1 MSLFGWRTPQQTPQ
15 QTYQE
20 TQQQAQHQAQQQARR
35 GAKQHSPLRP
45 QAAPLAARAA
55 LLGSLCC
62 LPACTIHA
70 GGTQDPAL
78 IADQLRTR
86 VAELESQLATQQ
98 SELAE
103 LRAKLAQAS
112 AASSA
117 ELSPEELAAIPT
129 PVSLTIDAR
138 SGLSRDGTELEVLVT
153 PVDGRQRF
161 VQVAGTLAVQ
171 VFAIAQQVEGT
182 VEQAGDGEGG
192 VAQPAE
198 PKAPLWSRQLS
209 PSALRDAYRSGF
221 LGTHYLV
228 AIPLSPELRAAH
240 ASGGLDVR
248 VSLNLAAS
256 DRTLSTA
263 RSLHAR

>member
-1 MSLFGWRTPQQTPQ
+1 MSFFGWRTPQQTPQ
-15 QTYQE
+15 QTGEQ
-20 TQQQAQHQAQQQARR
+20 TRRQAGQQAPQQ
-35 GAKQHSPLRP
+35 SPLRP
-45 QAAPLAARAA
+45 HAAPLAARVA

-112 AASSA
+112 AAQSA

-129 PVSLTIDAR
+129 PVGLTIDAR

-171 VFAIAQQVEGT
+171 VFAIAQQVEQAGEQSG
-182 VEQAGDGEGG
+182 EQAGGVDGG

-198 PKAPLWSRQLS
+198 PTAPLWSRQLS

-256 DRTLSTA
+256 DGTLTTA

>member
-1 MSLFGWRTPQQTPQ
+1 MSFFGWRTPQHTPQ
-15 QTYQE
+15 QT
-20 TQQQAQHQAQQQARR
+20 QQQTQQQARR
-35 GAKQHSPLRP
+35 QAGQQAPQHSPLRP
-45 QAAPLAARAA
+45 HAAPLAARVA

-112 AASSA
+112 AAQSA

-129 PVSLTIDAR
+129 PVGLTIDAR

-182 VEQAGDGEGG
+182 GEVDGGA
-192 VAQPAE
+192 AQPAE
-198 PKAPLWSRQLS
+198 PTAPLWSRQLS

-256 DRTLSTA
+256 DRTLATA